1 MEINERYFIK
11 LIRRDISSQLVHLTK
26 STAEFQAIEVLDKI
40 INENKIIGCT
50 GFIKSHEQCICFSET
65 PLTEIANLLKVNEVT
80 TRNGLRPRY
89 EAYGVVV
96 PKKWFWNQGARP
108 VIYQP
113 DSEYDIL
120 PDELKYRHVRCELE
134 SDIDFTWEREWR
146 LKTNEL
152 ILIPEQTIFVV
163 PTSKEVKYL
172 KQNYFSNIQMAVA
185 SLGDDALP
193 YIEDFPWRIIPL
205 DIFHE

>member
-1 MEINERYFIK
+1 MEINERNFIK

-26 STAEFQAIEVLDKI
+26 STEEFQAIDVLDKI
-40 INENKIIGCT
+40 ITENKIIGGT

-80 TRNGLRPRY
+80 SQSGLRPRY

-96 PKKWFWNQGARP
+96 PKKWVWDQGARP

-113 DSEYDIL
+113 DLEYDIL
-120 PDELKYRHVRCELE
+120 PEKLKYRHVRYELK

-146 LKTNEL
+146 LKVNEL
-152 ILIPEQTIFVV
+152 ILLPENTIFIV
-163 PTSKEVKYL
+163 PTIEEVIYL
-172 KQNYFSNIQMAVA
+172 KREYFSHMAMAVS
-185 SLGDDALP
+185 SLGEDALP

-205 DIFHE
+205 HILHE

>member
-1 MEINERYFIK
+1 MEINERNFIK
-11 LIRRDISSQLVHLTK
+11 LIRRDISSKLVHLTK
-26 STAEFQAIEVLDKI
+26 STEGFQAIDVLDKI
-40 INENKIIGCT
+40 ITENKIIGGT

-80 TRNGLRPRY
+80 FQSGLRPRY

-96 PKKWFWNQGARP
+96 PKKWVWDQGARP

-113 DSEYDIL
+113 DLEYDIL
-120 PDELKYRHVRCELE
+120 PEKLKYRHVRYELK

-146 LKTNEL
+146 L
-152 ILIPEQTIFVV
+152 I
-163 PTSKEVKYL
+163 PTSEEVIYL
-172 KQNYFSNIQMAVA
+172 KREYFSHMAMAVS
-185 SLGDDALP
+185 SLGEDALP
-193 YIEDFPWRIIPL
+193 YIEDFPWKIIPL